1 MTRPTELPFTFGV
14 NQYTTTPWSF
24 EQDVEH
30 YTGAGVTVIEVCQ
43 DKLDRNPQRAAAQ
56 LDQAVGAGL
65 RISSVQAS
73 VRAMVPSAGQP
84 QPTDRQ
90 QRLDAFRGCVELVA
104 PYAPEAVFV
113 TNTGPAPQG
122 NMSDAIRQTVT
133 DHQELAGVAAEHGVR
148 IGLEPLNP
156 VSLNQETA
164 IWTLQQ
170 ALDVIAEVDR
180 DNVGICF
187 DTWNLWQNPNLP
199 EAIAAAG
206 EQLFLLQVS
215 DWRTP
220 RSGADRRNVGTG
232 EIPTGRLLHAVYDA
246 GYRGACV
253 VEILSH
259 GVPDSVYDTDLDEVL
274 RLNRAAVEQA
284 WQAG

>member
-1 MTRPTELPFTFGV
+1 M
-14 NQYTTTPWSF
+14 
-24 EQDVEH
+24 
-30 YTGAGVTVIEVCQ
+30 
-43 DKLDRNPQRAAAQ
+43 
-56 LDQAVGAGL
+56 
-65 RISSVQAS
+65 
-73 VRAMVPSAGQP
+73 
-84 QPTDRQ
+84 
-90 QRLDAFRGCVELVA
+90 
-104 PYAPEAVFV
+104 
-113 TNTGPAPQG
+113 
-122 NMSDAIRQTVT
+122 
-133 DHQELAGVAAEHGVR
+133 AAEHGVR

-232 EIPTGRLLHAVYDA
+232 EIPTGRPPHAGSDD
-246 GYRGACV
+246 GY
-253 VEILSH
+253 
-259 GVPDSVYDTDLDEVL
+259 L